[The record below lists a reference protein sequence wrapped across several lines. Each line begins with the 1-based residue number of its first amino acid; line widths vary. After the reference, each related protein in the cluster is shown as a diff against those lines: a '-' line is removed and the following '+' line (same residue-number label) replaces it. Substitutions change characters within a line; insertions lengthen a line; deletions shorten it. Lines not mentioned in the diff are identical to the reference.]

1 MISIHYNFFVSA
13 IDIKLF
19 FKHFKDKIKLDVGV
33 GRAVPSFDIQ
43 SQQIL

>member
-1 MISIHYNFFVSA
+1 MISIYYNFFVLA

-33 GRAVPSFDIQ
+33 GRAVPSLDIQ